1 MKNKQNNLT
10 WIPHFIAHNAKL
22 APLLIVAFVIG
33 FEVKSYVSP
42 QPIQTVIQSPNLT
55 CKVCFTPRQAC
66 LPMIIDEI
74 DKATTSIHMQAY
86 SFTSKPIADAL
97 IRAHKRGV
105 TVVVIA
111 DKSQRKEKHT
121 QIHHVKRAGIMVY
134 IDTKPGI
141 SHSKIITFDRKSVLT
156 GSYNFSNAAEN
167 RNAENVVL
175 LVSPELAS
183 MYEDNFANRLA
194 VSDVFTSN
202 G

>member
-1 MKNKQNNLT
+1 MKKKQHNLT
-10 WIPHFIAHNAKL
+10 WIPYFIVHNAKF
-22 APLLIVAFVIG
+22 APLLIVAFAIG
-33 FEVKSYVSP
+33 FESKSYLSP
-42 QPIQTVIQSPNLT
+42 PTQIIVQSPNLT

-111 DKSQRKEKHT
+111 DKSQRKEKNT
-121 QIHHVKRAGIMVY
+121 QINHVKRAGVMVY
-134 IDTKPGI
+134 IDTKPAI

-175 LVSPELAS
+175 LVSPELAN
-183 MYEDNFANRLA
+183 MYEDNFASRLA

>member
-1 MKNKQNNLT
+1 MKKKPHNLT
-10 WIPHFIAHNAKL
+10 WIPYFIVHNAKF

-33 FEVKSYVSP
+33 FESKSYLSP
-42 QPIQTVIQSPNLT
+42 PTQTIVQSPNLT

-66 LPMIIDEI
+66 LPMILEEI
-74 DKATTSIHMQAY
+74 DKAATSIHMQAY

-97 IRAHKRGV
+97 IRAHERGV

-121 QIHHVKRAGIMVY
+121 QIHNVKRAGVMVY
-134 IDTKPGI
+134 IDTKPAI

-175 LVSPELAS
+175 LVSPELAN
-183 MYEDNFANRLA
+183 MYEDNFASRLA

>member
-1 MKNKQNNLT
+1 MKKKQHNLT
-10 WIPHFIAHNAKL
+10 WIPYFIVHNAKFAL
-22 APLLIVAFVIG
+22 LLIVAFVIG
-33 FEVKSYVSP
+33 FESKSYLSP
-42 QPIQTVIQSPNLT
+42 PTQTIVQSPNLT

-66 LPMIIDEI
+66 LPMILDEI
-74 DKATTSIHMQAY
+74 DKATTSIHMPAY

-121 QIHHVKRAGIMVY
+121 QIHNVKRAGVMVY
-134 IDTKPGI
+134 IDTKPAI
-141 SHSKIITFDRKSVLT
+141 SHSKIITFDRKSLLT

-175 LVSPELAS
+175 LVSPELAN
-183 MYEDNFANRLA
+183 MYEDNFASRLA